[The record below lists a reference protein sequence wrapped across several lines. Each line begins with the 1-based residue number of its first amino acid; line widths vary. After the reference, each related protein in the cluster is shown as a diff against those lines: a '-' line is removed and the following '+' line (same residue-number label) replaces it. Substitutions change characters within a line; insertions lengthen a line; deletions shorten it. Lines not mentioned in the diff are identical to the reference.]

1 MAVLRGERVS
11 GRGLAPWR
19 SRGRGGERLW
29 GKFTQILM
37 MLLLVVVPT
46 GKSWSTPRISLG
58 VWSLWETRDSRRPRA
73 FW

>member
-46 GKSWSTPRISLG
+46 GKSLSNWYI
-58 VWSLWETRDSRRPRA
+58 A
-73 FW
+73 